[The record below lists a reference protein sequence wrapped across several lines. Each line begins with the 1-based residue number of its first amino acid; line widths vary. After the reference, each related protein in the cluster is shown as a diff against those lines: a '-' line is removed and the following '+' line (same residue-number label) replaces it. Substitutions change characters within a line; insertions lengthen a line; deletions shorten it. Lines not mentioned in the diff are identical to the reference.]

1 MMPEEPLNF
10 YGDTFIPTTGQHG
23 GSISEQRIDEL
34 DQACLDFVK
43 SLMSEK
49 KLCQAVDIGGG
60 SGAQSKRM
68 AMLEASVLLIDFTN
82 QEQSIAEFNRSLSR
96 PAIRFLQRDVRDI
109 NDEEW
114 PTPIHCVYSQRMLGC
129 ITYQDTL
136 QLLTFLKS
144 KSSSDALFFLSTA
157 GLDTEYGADYP
168 DRDKPVER
176 RFAHLLPN
184 MAAKHGIYAP
194 ECLYRERDLRQIV
207 EQAGLVSLR
216 SWTSTFGNPKIIARM
231 S

>member
-1 MMPEEPLNF
+1 MPEPLNL

-23 GSISEQRIDEL
+23 GSIAEQRIDEL

-43 SLMSEK
+43 SLTSEK
-49 KLCQAVDIGGG
+49 KPCQAVDIGGG

-68 AMLEASVLLIDFTN
+68 AMLESSVLLIDFTN
-82 QEQSIAEFNRSLSR
+82 QVQSIADFNRRLSR

-109 NDEEW
+109 NDDEW

-129 ITYQDTL
+129 IPYLDTL
-136 QLLTFLKS
+136 QLLTLLKTR
-144 KSSSDALFFLSTA
+144 SSSDAQFFLSTA

-168 DRDKPVER
+168 DRNKPVEM
-176 RFAHLLPN
+176 RFAHLSPN
-184 MAAKHGIYAP
+184 MAEKHGIYAP
-194 ECLYRERDLRQIV
+194 ECLYRESDLRQVV
-207 EQAGLVSLR
+207 EQAGLVPFR